1 MSNTRF
7 FVSDF
12 VEIQRN
18 SFNSFL
24 EKGII
29 SEITRRNPIYVRRD
43 NSSIFEIRFYPE
55 YYRLTTP
62 INSVEKA
69 IRGGKSYTSDF
80 FLPIQLTVY
89 ELGIECHNIAIDLT
103 TDFPS
108 QLLRSSESSP
118 RYKGHVDSTGARED
132 LSPPKGLQT
141 LRGLRGLRGGKGLT
155 DSPLSEGPSLAPE
168 GSSDSPW
175 PVTPLSPLRVG
186 ESESLESVDLLKT
199 LRDPGGGGKGSF
211 GLKIKRT
218 CFQWINLCQ
227 FPLMT
232 KRGHFI
238 INGSPR
244 VIVNQV
250 LRSPGIYFQQKEYQ
264 TFHDQWTLKPKE
276 VLMRYYTDII
286 CFRGTWLRIAV
297 DRKNR
302 MWAQTKRHPKIPL
315 YCLLLA
321 MGLTLRQLSNSLSN
335 PERILE
341 NFSPEAISSLA
352 LRNRLQD
359 TEGSRRDS
367 PSSDSPFPPKG
378 LQTLRGLHTLPLGRV
393 WNSPTHRGGGRVGDQ
408 VLSARLKHL
417 NFQWIENPP
426 EAWEL
431 IYEIQNPNNSSNSG
445 RVPPQGTPRDGES
458 VSPLQGPPGHAAR
471 ELTNGLLADSI
482 IDSISSN
489 QLDNMEKGRQW
500 VFNKFM
506 NPRTYELRKQG
517 RTNINKKFKLNIP
530 FDQQTLTAQD
540 LLATTEYLIQ
550 IEKGLKTVDNIDH
563 LKNRRVRTVGELIQV
578 QFGIGLLRFEKY
590 VRTSLNLEGISEIF
604 ERTPPSPKPNYRLLR
619 LESPMK
625 SGLLAESSQRTQGGR
640 KSNESQPAGSY
651 VKPSSR
657 GQRSSYQTSNHSGND
672 WLRKP
677 GDIDI
682 TKLLS
687 NSGKSLAKPVN
698 GALREFFG
706 TSPLSQLMDQMNPL
720 AELTHKRRL
729 TSLGP
734 GGVSRDN
741 ATLDI
746 RGIHPSHYGRICP
759 IETPEGKNTG
769 LVNSITTYAFVNET
783 GTIETPYFR
792 MYKGQIQ
799 KEAGF
804 FYLTAEKEDF
814 LTLAAGDV
822 GKSTVNFFPKKN
834 IPIRQGPRFTKILAK
849 DVHYIAISAIQMIS
863 VAASL
868 IPFLEHD
875 DANRALMGSNMQ
887 RQSVPLLRPTR
898 PIVATGLESKV
909 IADSGH
915 VIQAKYSGIVTHVSG
930 SCIQLY
936 SLMRPY

>member
-1 MSNTRF
+1 MNNTRF

-29 SEITRRNPIYVRRD
+29 SEITHRNPIYVRRD
-43 NSSIFEIRFYPE
+43 NVNIIEIRFYPE

-62 INSVEKA
+62 IHTVEKA
-69 IRGGKSYTSDF
+69 IRGGKSYRSEF
-80 FLPIQLTVY
+80 YLPVQLTEY
-89 ELGIECHNIAIDLT
+89 ELGNECPKTTIDLT
-103 TDFPS
+103 TNLSS
-108 QLLRSSESSP
+108 QLICPVSLIPKEISHSPELVMNMSLKESS
-118 RYKGHVDSTGARED
+118 
-132 LSPPKGLQT
+132 
-141 LRGLRGLRGGKGLT
+141 
-155 DSPLSEGPSLAPE
+155 
-168 GSSDSPW
+168 
-175 PVTPLSPLRVG
+175 
-186 ESESLESVDLLKT
+186 
-199 LRDPGGGGKGSF
+199 
-211 GLKIKRT
+211 GLKRKRA
-218 CFQWINLCQ
+218 CFQWLNICQ
-227 FPLMT
+227 LPLMT

-264 TFHDQWTLKPKE
+264 TFSDQWTFKPKE

-302 MWAQTKRHPKIPL
+302 MWAQTKRQPKIPL

-335 PERILE
+335 PERIFE
-341 NFSPEAISSLA
+341 NFPE
-352 LRNRLQD
+352 D
-359 TEGSRRDS
+359 
-367 PSSDSPFPPKG
+367 FP
-378 LQTLRGLHTLPLGRV
+378 R
-393 WNSPTHRGGGRVGDQ
+393 
-408 VLSARLKHL
+408 
-417 NFQWIENPP
+417 IETPP

-431 IYEIQNPNNSSNSG
+431 ICEIQNLHNSLNSNKVKSEDSMESSVQKRTNDQSLVRSQG
-445 RVPPQGTPRDGES
+445 LRVGTCALNRSSTE
-458 VSPLQGPPGHAAR
+458 
-471 ELTNGLLADSI
+471 
-482 IDSISSN
+482 SSN
-489 QLDNMEKGRQW
+489 QLEKMEKGRQW

-530 FDQQTLTAQD
+530 FDLQTLTVQD

-590 VRTSLNLEGISEIF
+590 IRSSLNLRNTSDIG
-604 ERTPPSPKPNYRLLR
+604 KP
-619 LESPMK
+619 
-625 SGLLAESSQRTQGGR
+625 
-640 KSNESQPAGSY
+640 
-651 VKPSSR
+651 
-657 GQRSSYQTSNHSGND
+657 D
-672 WLRKP
+672 
-677 GDIDI
+677 DI
-682 TKLLS
+682 TKMFS
-687 NSGKSLAKPVN
+687 NSEKSFAKPVN

-799 KEAGF
+799 KEAGYY
-804 FYLTAEKEDF
+804 YLTAEKEDL

-822 GKSTVNFFPKKN
+822 GKSTVNFFPKNN
-834 IPIRQGPRFTKILAK
+834 IPIRQGPRFTKIPAK
-849 DVHYIAISAIQMIS
+849 EVQYIAISAIQMIA

-915 VIQAKYSGIVTHVSG
+915 VLQAKQSGIVTHVSG
-930 SCIQLY
+930 SCIQLHC
-936 SLMRPY
+936 LKRPIYQS